1 MPLTDEQKLRMEE
14 NRRKAMEK
22 RQQANQA
29 EPTISNE
36 TKSLNVTEQKLRM
49 EENRRKALEIRLQ
62 REKDKFINQNSSS
75 INQNDQAITVVENK
89 PAMSTGMSTTSFY
102 DSEKKRRM
110 EENRRKA
117 LEIRQ
122 QKLLQENS
130 QLNQTQSTSADAP
143 KKLSESEQKMRMEEN
158 RLKALKRREER
169 EQQASITQ
177 NSNTQTK
184 VEVPATP
191 G

>member
-1 MPLTDEQKLRMEE
+1 MAKTLFKMPLTDEQKLRMEE

-62 REKDKFINQNSSS
+62 REKDKFINQN
-75 INQNDQAITVVENK
+75 DQAITVVENK
-89 PAMSTGMSTTSFY
+89 PAMSTGISTTSFY

-110 EENRRKA
+110 EENKRKA

-143 KKLSESEQKMRMEEN
+143 KKLSESEQKMRPRTGFLGLDSE
-158 RLKALKRREER
+158 
-169 EQQASITQ
+169 I
-177 NSNTQTK
+177 
-184 VEVPATP
+184 
-191 G
+191 

>member
-1 MPLTDEQKLRMEE
+1 MPLTEEQRLRMEE

-49 EENRRKALEIRLQ
+49 EENRRKALEIRQ
-62 REKDKFINQNSSS
+62 QKEKDKLNQNSSS
-75 INQNDQAITVVENK
+75 INQNDQAIPVVENK
-89 PAMSTGMSTTSFY
+89 PAISTGMSTTSFY

-110 EENRRKA
+110 EENKRKA

-122 QKLLQENS
+122 QKLLQENT
-130 QLNQTQSTSADAP
+130 QLKQTQSTSSEAP

-177 NSNTQTK
+177 NSNTQVK